1 LIAALT
7 ARPRRFRLVY
17 RKQRAIA
24 WAPRGGRPAAIEVGG
39 DHERS
44 NAGRVSMPGKAEPK
58 TKPTAVSVGDFIDA
72 VGNETRRSD
81 AKTLLAMMKKATGEK
96 PVMWG
101 PSIVGFGKRRYKYE
115 SGREGE
121 VPIAGFS
128 PRKANLVLYL
138 AHCPERDALLRR
150 LGKHKTGV
158 GCLYVNKLAD
168 VDMAA
173 LEELVAKSVA
183 HARTLPEMRSY

>member
-1 LIAALT
+1 M
-7 ARPRRFRLVY
+7 
-17 RKQRAIA
+17 
-24 WAPRGGRPAAIEVGG
+24 PA
-39 DHERS
+39 
-44 NAGRVSMPGKAEPK
+44 NKAEPK
-58 TKPTAVSVGDFIDA
+58 TKPTAVSAADFIEA
-72 VGNETRRSD
+72 VENETRRAD
-81 AKTLLAMMKKATGEK
+81 AKTLLALMKRITGET

-101 PSIVGFGKRRYKYE
+101 PSIVGFGRRHYKYE
-115 SGREGE
+115 SGREGD

-138 AHCPERDALLRR
+138 AHCPERDALLER

-168 VDMAA
+168 VDADV

-183 HARTLPEMRSY
+183 HARAAPRTSAC